1 MNVIEPGTII
11 RIMPTKEVKNR
22 PFVVLGM
29 HQYFLTMAPISH
41 KIDDSTE
48 MVLLENFG
56 DDSDSYV
63 LVDKY
68 MTIDFNDYLHNAL
81 EEGNYLHTST
91 LGINTNYPIRI
102 LGMVTAYE
110 FKEITSKYIRVVED
124 EINGMSRIN
133 DKLSTVIRWYT
144 NFEMRT
150 PNDVQRLMEAGK
162 SAADVKI
169 IEVPVPVAERK
180 VFKIKRKPRS
190 QQPPL
195 LQLQCSQVPIHTVD
209 TVTVDSVDSY
219 SRINWTP
226 RNSQIWDNVTAEEII
241 SEMFD
246 FENVSDKNEKRSI
259 TEIRKELE
267 YLGKPV
273 DEDELRVIISNITN
287 MPRNCNSY
295 RFKLK
300 WQERRILSK
309 ANRGRRKTT
318 DSRYLEYNKLLA
330 SHADKYGTAIC
341 AMIWH
346 MSIGGVAAI
355 SKQYTA

>member
-11 RIMPTKEVKNR
+11 RIMPSKEVKNR

-48 MVLLENFG
+48 MVMLENFG
-56 DDSDSYV
+56 DDADSYV

-102 LGMVTAYE
+102 LGNVSAYE

-162 SAADVKI
+162 VAAENSKR
-169 IEVPVPVAERK
+169 EVEPAPRK
-180 VFKIKRKPRS
+180 VFRIKRKNRYTQTGPAVV
-190 QQPPL
+190 
-195 LQLQCSQVPIHTVD
+195 VPSITA
-209 TVTVDSVDSY
+209 SVIANDM
-219 SRINWTP
+219 TP
-226 RNSQIWDNVTAEEII
+226 IISMPTSSSEMWDNLSPTVILH
-241 SEMFD
+241 EMFD
-246 FENVSDKNEKRSI
+246 FGGGEKRHIS
-259 TEIRKELE
+259 EISKELDN
-267 YLGKPV
+267 LGKHM
-273 DEDELRVIISNITN
+273 DEHSLREELCAITG
-287 MPRNCNSY
+287 MPLNCNN
-295 RFKLK
+295 FKFKIK
-300 WQERRILSK
+300 WQERKLLSA
-309 ANRGRRKTT
+309 ANRGRRKST
-318 DSRYLEYNKLLA
+318 DSRYLEYKKLIA
-330 SHADKYGTAIC
+330 IHAKKYGTVIA
-341 AMIWH
+341 ANLWH
-346 MSIGGVAAI
+346 MSPGGISAI
-355 SKQYTA
+355 AKQYTA